1 MESLERTGASDAQQ
15 VPMKSDTAIPLSL
28 FESATLEPSP
38 APLKDRLRLLEW
50 SFSRRNTFE
59 QCPQKYYLDYY
70 GCSKRHAPAEAEKS
84 LIRQLKLRQNRYER
98 TGEIV
103 HSAIANYFRLAQ
115 KGTIQSAKALMQWAQ
130 RMLSDDLATSR
141 VAQTNGNPDTAS
153 GPLLEF
159 FNNPKN
165 AEALYDD
172 ASKRMSTALENFA
185 VHPRYEKIRA
195 AGRST
200 GTEVERM
207 FKLSGLPCRVTGIVD
222 FAVRAS
228 GKPAVVDWKS
238 GKPSQTEEDSLQ
250 LTAYALWGSQH
261 FGGPP
266 EKIVVYKAFLGTGEL
281 VKFPLTQASVEK
293 GKRRILQDVER
304 MIEMHDYGARGRRGA
319 FTPCARPNVCILCP
333 YLPVCPEGKE
343 CQHD

>member
-1 MESLERTGASDAQQ
+1 
-15 VPMKSDTAIPLSL
+15 MKGETAIPLSL
-28 FESATLEPSP
+28 FEAATLEPPP
-38 APLKDRLRLLEW
+38 APLKERLRCVEW
-50 SFSRRNTFE
+50 SFSRRSTFE

-70 GCSKRHAPAEAEKS
+70 GGSKRRAPAEAEKP

-115 KGTIQSAKALMQWAQ
+115 KGTIQSAKNLIQQAQ
-130 RMLSDDLATSR
+130 RMLAGD
-141 VAQTNGNPDTAS
+141 VAASQAAQSNGTPSGTAS

-159 FNNPKN
+159 FNDPTN
-165 AEALYDD
+165 AETLYED
-172 ASKRMSTALENFA
+172 ASKRMSAALQNFA
-185 VHPRYEKIRA
+185 SHPRYEKIRN
-195 AGRST
+195 AGRSI

-207 FKLSGLPCRVTGIVD
+207 FKLTTLPCRVTGIVD

-238 GKPSQTEEDSLQ
+238 GKPSQSEEDSLQ
-250 LTAYALWGSQH
+250 LTAYALWGAKN

-266 EKIVVYKAFLGTGEL
+266 EKIAIYKAFLGSGSL
-281 VKFPLTQASVEK
+281 VSFPLTQASVEK

-304 MIEMHDYGARGRRGA
+304 MIEMHDYGDQGRRRA
-319 FTPCARPNVCILCP
+319 FTPCAQSKVCILCP
-333 YLPVCPEGKE
+333 YLPICPEGKE